1 LGSFSITAK
10 VRHANGG
17 PDWWLTIVNGPTIDQ
32 DKPAFLSE
40 LREIRQSRLGPWLLS
55 GDFNMMYGAKDKSN
69 DRLDRRW
76 MGQFRRFLND
86 VVLKEIHLNGR
97 LYTWSNEWVYPMLE
111 RIDCAFITN
120 DWEDIYP

>member
-17 PDWWLTIVNGPTIDQ
+17 PDWWFTIVNGPTIDQ

-76 MGQFRRFLND
+76 MGQFHRFLND
-86 VVLKEIHLNGR
+86 VVLKEIHLNGQ
-97 LYTWSNEWVYPMLE
+97 LYTWSNEWAYPMLE
-111 RIDCAFITN
+111 CIDCAFITN
-120 DWEDIYP
+120 D